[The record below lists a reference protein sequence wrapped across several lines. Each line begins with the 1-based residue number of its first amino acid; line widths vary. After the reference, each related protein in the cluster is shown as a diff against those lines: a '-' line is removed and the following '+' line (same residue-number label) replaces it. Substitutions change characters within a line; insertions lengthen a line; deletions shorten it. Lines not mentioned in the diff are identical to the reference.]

1 MYHIFFQPNDTA
13 NVLKKH
19 STKEFSLLLFV
30 ASVLT
35 AVSMTLLMRMMPSAM
50 SMPLYNAM
58 PFFASVSV
66 LQLFL
71 VSVVGVFVSN
81 LVRTAVLHFVMRMF
95 AEKGALVD
103 AFKIVTVIAYLSAV
117 YLLMILI
124 LSAVPFAGIC
134 LAAMASFFAFVIIV
148 AVFLRGV
155 VAVYKTDLLTTCVAL
170 GVLAAAMMLAM
181 HVAFFGMFAS
191 GKFQLPPKG
200 KLSPPTAEA
209 GAGQGTYG
217 FGMMRG
223 WQY

>member
-35 AVSMTLLMRMMPSAM
+35 AVSMTLFVRMMSDAGG
-50 SMPLYNAM
+50 M
-58 PFFASVSV
+58 PFYSVMPILAKV
-66 LQLFL
+66 TAIQLFL
-71 VSVVGVFVSN
+71 VSVVCVFVGN
-81 LVRTAVLHFVMRMF
+81 LIRTAVLHFVMRMF
-95 AEKGALVD
+95 AEKGALID
-103 AFKIVTVIAYLSAV
+103 AFKVVTVVAYLSAV
-117 YLLMILI
+117 YLLMILVF
-124 LSAVPFAGIC
+124 SAVPFVGIF
-134 LAAMASFFAFVIIV
+134 LAAAASFFAFVIII

-170 GVLAAAMMLAM
+170 GVLVVGTILAM
-181 HVAFFGMFAS
+181 HVLFFGIFSS

-200 KLSPPTAEA
+200 KLVPPTAD